1 LLKRWLC
8 DCSKCLNRNHH
19 CWQSLKND
27 NHHYKLFNDHI
38 IKWND
43 TINQKLTT
51 MKIFSFDLKERLFL
65 FDEKQRLI
73 KKKSRDES
81 KKHIQ

>member
-1 LLKRWLC
+1 
-8 DCSKCLNRNHH
+8 
-19 CWQSLKND
+19 
-27 NHHYKLFNDHI
+27 
-38 IKWND
+38 
-43 TINQKLTT
+43 